1 MLSIAIPNI
10 TDHPEHKFNTDPG
23 STVTLSVV
31 AFNVRVYQWQVNDSD
46 VGESSKYMGTR
57 TSTLTIHHILEQD
70 EGFYSCIVGNEFL
83 TIVSNRAAVTVCK
96 SGKSKKSKEWGI
108 ILLS

>member
-1 MLSIAIPNI
+1 MA
-10 TDHPEHKFNTDPG
+10 
-23 STVTLSVV
+23 V
-31 AFNVRVYQWQVNDSD
+31 NVRVYQWQVNDSD

-83 TIVSNRAAVTVCK
+83 TIVSNGAAVTVCK
-96 SGKSKKSKEWGI
+96 SGKSKQRVGYYYHD
-108 ILLS
+108 